1 MYRIRKKVLPLIV
14 LPIAL
19 LPVSCKS
26 SDRDHRQ
33 FHDSTALISID
44 RLPSEIAK
52 RLEEKKDDVGFL
64 IVHDIKTGNVRLLLR
79 EDDEYNVLND
89 EEKKV
94 FFSKPRTHIKTTKV
108 MIETVEV
115 NPKCQII
122 YIAGSAEVVCK
133 HSKL

>member
-52 RLEEKKDDVGFL
+52 DWKKKRMMLASLSFM
-64 IVHDIKTGNVRLLLR
+64 T
-79 EDDEYNVLND
+79 
-89 EEKKV
+89 
-94 FFSKPRTHIKTTKV
+94 
-108 MIETVEV
+108 
-115 NPKCQII
+115 
-122 YIAGSAEVVCK
+122 
-133 HSKL
+133 